1 VEKWYIELPS
11 GAYGTFGH
19 LVMVF
24 HNHFQLPIHY
34 DAGLELLSTL
44 RQDTGTHI
52 LDHIQEWRRWK
63 RLIKTP
69 IPTKFILD
77 GFLSLFTLLSQ
88 RTLLLTGLQLRK
100 NLSLESNNWI

>member
-1 VEKWYIELPS
+1 MEKWYIELPS

-44 RQDTGTHI
+44 RQDTATHI
-52 LDHIQEWRRWK
+52 LDHIQEWRRRK
-63 RLIKTP
+63 RLIKTRIPPKFLLEWFLNYFQSP
-69 IPTKFILD
+69 ISKDIATSGVTTEEEPIFRV
-77 GFLSLFTLLSQ
+77 Q
-88 RTLLLTGLQLRK
+88 
-100 NLSLESNNWI
+100 